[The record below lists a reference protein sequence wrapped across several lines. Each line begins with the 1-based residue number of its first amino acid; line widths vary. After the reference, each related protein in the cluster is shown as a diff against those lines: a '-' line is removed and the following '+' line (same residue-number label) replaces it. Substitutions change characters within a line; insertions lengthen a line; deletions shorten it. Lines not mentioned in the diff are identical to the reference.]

1 MDTLF
6 NFYALQLLK
15 CILSSTLKFNIMRQ
29 AFLENRIKS
38 AEPLAGYILYSF
50 IHRDKNVAAEQHNI
64 LGLTEDK
71 LLRLIFARCERE
83 SSLMVGLHKGRHRV
97 QWFMTNEPYLQ
108 YFKVKKSVHAKTVIP
123 MPVFVRLFFEL
134 AIPKL
139 TLYKTYGT
147 NDYLSIREQH
157 YKTASL
163 TKPSCENEQEG

>member
-1 MDTLF
+1 MANAEFLSGRHKIAKPFQFFLKCVMDTLF

-15 CILSSTLKFNIMRQ
+15 YILSSTLKFNIMRQ

-71 LLRLIFARCERE
+71 LLRMIFARCERE
-83 SSLMVGLHKGRHRV
+83 SSLTVGLHKGRHRV

-108 YFKVKKSVHAKTVIP
+108 YFKVKKSVHGKTVIT
-123 MPVFVRLFFEL
+123 MPVFVRLF
-134 AIPKL
+134 
-139 TLYKTYGT
+139 
-147 NDYLSIREQH
+147 LS
-157 YKTASL
+157 
-163 TKPSCENEQEG
+163 